1 MASGPRSDMQILLDI
16 IVPIFGIVF
25 LGYGVVRFG
34 LFSESATNGLST
46 FVFNFAIPALMFRA
60 MATQDFPDDIEWGFL
75 IAYFGGGYAAWAIG
89 LLVSRYAFRRD
100 FATASIVG
108 MGGAFGNTVL
118 LGIPLILTIYGDEGA
133 LPVFLI
139 IAFHSWQLMSVIT
152 ILIEGSR
159 GNRAELWQIPRNIA
173 KGLVR
178 NPIIVAVLLG
188 LAWQLTGIPLPKVA
202 DQLTA
207 TLGRAALPCAI
218 FAMGASLA
226 GYRIGGAVLGEAM
239 LMTALKLGLHPL
251 LVFLIGHY
259 VFDLEPLWLHVA
271 VIVSSVPVGVNVYLF
286 GARYNAGEAQAATA
300 IILSTTLSVGTITLL
315 LATLGVR

>member
-1 MASGPRSDMQILLDI
+1 MQILLDI
-16 IVPIFGIVF
+16 IVPVFGIVF
-25 LGYGVVRFG
+25 LGYGVARFG
-34 LFSESATNGLST
+34 LFSEGATKGLST
-46 FVFNFAIPALMFRA
+46 FVFNFAIPALMFRT
-60 MATQDFPDDIEWGFL
+60 MATQDFPEDVEWGFL
-75 IAYFGGGYAAWAIG
+75 IAYFGGGYIAWATG
-89 LLVSRYAFRRD
+89 LLVSKHVFKRD

-118 LGIPLILTIYGDEGA
+118 LGIPLILTIYGDAGA

-159 GNRAELWQIPRNIA
+159 GNRQEMWQIPRNIA
-173 KGLVR
+173 NGLVR

-188 LAWQLTGIPLPKVA
+188 LAWHFSGFELPKVV

-226 GYRIGGAVLGEAM
+226 GYRIGGAVLGEAT

-251 LVFLIGHY
+251 MVFLIGHFI
-259 VFDLEPLWLHVA
+259 FDLEPLWLHVA

-286 GARYNAGEAQAATA
+286 GARYNAGDAQAATA
-300 IILSTTLSVGTITLL
+300 IILSTTLSVATITLL
-315 LATLGVR
+315 LAYLGVR